1 MTIAD
6 VVLYFALFVP
16 IVSLGLLFYF
26 LDKRLQTLAQTM
38 TEQNAKLRGEIEIL
52 KQNCLTLRENDDIL
66 AKDLETLLHE
76 FKKFEKKVKRES

>member
-1 MTIAD
+1 MTIAI
-6 VVLYFALFVP
+6 VVLYIVLFVA

-38 TEQNAKLRGEIEIL
+38 TEQNAKLRGDIETL

>member
-1 MTIAD
+1 MMFAIFIIYI
-6 VVLYFALFVP
+6 VL
-16 IVSLGLLFYF
+16 IISLVIIGTLFYF

-38 TEQNAKLRGEIEIL
+38 TEQLAEIRGTIELL
-52 KQNCLTLRENDDIL
+52 KQNCGTLRENDDIL